1 MKLNLLFKLL
11 NSVLDWLYKLSGMMA
26 AILLVCIALLII
38 AQIVARFIGQIVPD
52 ANEIAGYCMAGT
64 TFLALAYTLRE
75 GGHIRVTMLINHL
88 PKAYSRLLEIFT
100 LAVASSSTGYFAYY
114 LILMVWQT
122 YQYGEV
128 SQGHIPIPLW
138 IPQSSLAIGMSI
150 LCLAFVEEFIRALKG
165 NTLTYEEK

>member
-1 MKLNLLFKLL
+1 MK
-11 NSVLDWLYKLSGMMA
+11 LDWLYKLSGIMA
-26 AILLVCIALLII
+26 AILLICIALLII

-52 ANEIAGYCMAGT
+52 ANEIAGYCMAGS

-75 GGHIRVTMLINHL
+75 GEHIRVTMIINHL
-88 PKAYSRLLEIFT
+88 PKLYSRLLEIFT
-100 LAVASSSTGYFAYY
+100 LAAATVLTGYFAYY

-128 SQGHIPIPLW
+128 SQGHIPMPLW

-150 LCLAFVEEFIRALKG
+150 LCIAFIEEFIHALQGKS
-165 NTLTYEEK
+165 LTYREKQH

>member
-1 MKLNLLFKLL
+1 MK
-11 NSVLDWLYKLSGMMA
+11 LDWLYKLSGIMA
-26 AILLVCIALLII
+26 AILLICIALLII

-52 ANEIAGYCMAGT
+52 ANEIAGYCMAGS

-75 GGHIRVTMLINHL
+75 GGHIRVTMIINHL
-88 PKAYSRLLEIFT
+88 PKLYSRLLEIFT
-100 LAVASSSTGYFAYY
+100 LAAATILTGYFSYY

-128 SQGHIPIPLW
+128 SQGHIPMPLW

-150 LCLAFVEEFIRALKG
+150 LCIAFIEEFIHALQGKS
-165 NTLTYEEK
+165 LAYREKQH